1 MAIFSKIKLK
11 KQGAPQHQHS
21 NRYNPRSIRKK
32 ILLVLIVSVA
42 ATSLV
47 IFIAPNEQKT
57 LLSDVIE
64 PFTAVIAAG
73 LSLVIVYRQK
83 TDGLIGSAFAALS
96 IGLVLFMAAEII
108 WSYYEIGL
116 KIENP
121 FPSIADALWIAGYGP
136 LIYFVSKMFR
146 FYGASRTKVHI
157 AIVLAA
163 TLAFVL
169 YLTMD
174 VSQSINFNSQTDIMS
189 FLVSIAYP
197 IFDAVLIVPSSLIL
211 LNPAKGELTSIPWIF
226 LAVITMTVGDTIFAY
241 ISDNAQAESFT
252 WAANLFFITA
262 YLMITLGLY
271 WHKTF
276 FVNSQKRNN

>member
-11 KQGAPQHQHS
+11 KQGPDQHQHS

-32 ILLVLIVSVA
+32 VLLVLIVSVA
-42 ATSLV
+42 AISLV

-64 PFTAVIAAG
+64 PFTAAIAAG

-83 TDGLIGSAFAALS
+83 TDGLIGKAFAALS

-136 LIYFVSKMFR
+136 LIYFVFKMFR
-146 FYGASRTKVHI
+146 FYGASRTKAHI

-163 TLAFVL
+163 TLAFVS
-169 YLTMD
+169 YLVID
-174 VSQSINFNSQTDIMS
+174 ISQDINFNSQTDIMS
-189 FLVSIAYP
+189 FLVLMAYP

-226 LAVITMTVGDTIFAY
+226 LAVIIMTVGDTIFAY
-241 ISDNAQAESFT
+241 ISDNAQAESLT
-252 WAANLFFITA
+252 WTAHLFYITA
-262 YLMITLGLY
+262 YLIITLGLY

-276 FVNSQKRNN
+276 FVYSQKRNN

>member
-11 KQGAPQHQHS
+11 KQGPHQHQRS
-21 NRYNPRSIRKK
+21 DKYNPRSIRKK
-32 ILLVLIVSVA
+32 VLLVLIVSVA
-42 ATSLV
+42 ASSLG
-47 IFIAPNEQKT
+47 IFITPNEQKT
-57 LLSDVIE
+57 PLSDVIE

-73 LSLVIVYRQK
+73 FSLLIVYRQK
-83 TDGLIGSAFAALS
+83 TDGLIGRAFTALS

-121 FPSIADALWIAGYGP
+121 FPSIADALWIVGYGP
-136 LIYFVSKMFR
+136 LIYFVFKLFR
-146 FYGASRTKVHI
+146 FYGASHSNMHI

-163 TLAFVL
+163 TLAFVT
-169 YLTMD
+169 YLIIE
-174 VSQSINFNSQTDIMS
+174 VSRDINFNSQTDIMS

-197 IFDAVLIVPSSLIL
+197 IFDAVLLVPSSLIL
-211 LNPAKGELTSIPWIF
+211 LNPVKGELTSIPWIF
-226 LAVITMTVGDTIFAY
+226 LAIIIMTAGDTIFAY

-262 YLMITLGLY
+262 YVMITLGLY

-276 FVNSQKRNN
+276 FVYSQRRN

>member
-11 KQGAPQHQHS
+11 KQGPDQHQHS
-21 NRYNPRSIRKK
+21 NRYNPRLIRKK

-42 ATSLV
+42 ATSFV
-47 IFIAPNEQKT
+47 IFIAPNEQM

-64 PFTAVIAAG
+64 PFTAAIAAG

-83 TDGLIGSAFAALS
+83 TDGLIGRAFAALS
-96 IGLVLFMAAEII
+96 IGLVLFMTAEIV

-136 LIYFVSKMFR
+136 LIYFVFKMFR
-146 FYGASRTKVHI
+146 FYGASRTKAHI

-163 TLAFVL
+163 TLAFIS
-169 YLTMD
+169 YLVID
-174 VSQSINFNSQTDIMS
+174 ISQDINFNSQTDIMS

-197 IFDAVLIVPSSLIL
+197 IFDAVLIIPSSLIL

-226 LAVITMTVGDTIFAY
+226 LAVIIMTMGDTIFAY
-241 ISDNAQAESFT
+241 ISDNAQAESLT
-252 WAANLFFITA
+252 WTAHLFYITA
-262 YLMITLGLY
+262 YLIITLGLY

-276 FVNSQKRNN
+276 FVSR